1 MSEHLKTIVGFKNGT
16 RSIFSDLRCDVLD
29 ALEDLWGVIKVFAK
43 ATFVIAVWLFSLCLV
58 VLALPLATYLR
69 IKWEREAKEA
79 HEKAKKELLER
90 MSPVKRG
97 AND

>member
-1 MSEHLKTIVGFKNGT
+1 MNKHLKTIIGFKNGT
-16 RSIFSDLRCDVLD
+16 RTIFSDLRCDVLD
-29 ALEDLWGVIKVFAK
+29 ALDDLWGVIKVFARTIF
-43 ATFVIAVWLFSLCLV
+43 AITVWLFSLCLV
-58 VLALPLATYLR
+58 VFALPLATYLR